1 MSVAVAVNY
10 KVKVLTRTWNAN
22 DEYYATYNCTAACNH
37 L

>member
-22 DEYYATYNCTAACNH
+22 DEYCTAACNH